1 MNVSTYSRLIALT
14 LGCSLFG
21 ACASVKQQ
29 DLLLAQQ
36 SEQLAHILANQEILE
51 TQQTEIHQLNQAV
64 TDLGLGI
71 ETLERQ
77 LIRVNSAINKGSTT
91 LATATMDTIESTT
104 KASKKK
110 GDQAPNLKPKKAT
123 LGRVEWAKIEL
134 VDKYLK
140 ARIDTGAKSSSLH
153 ATNVQFFERDGESWV
168 KFQIHTHEKWDV
180 EDVAEPEYEARLVKT
195 TKIKQASAD
204 EIEERAVV
212 KLMVSVGEIK
222 EEVTFTLTDR
232 ANMNYPVLLGRNFL
246 NDIVVV
252 DVSKVFTRKRQVK
265 APDTRKKAL

>member
-1 MNVSTYSRLIALT
+1 M
-14 LGCSLFG
+14 
-21 ACASVKQQ
+21 
-29 DLLLAQQ
+29 
-36 SEQLAHILANQEILE
+36 
-51 TQQTEIHQLNQAV
+51 
-64 TDLGLGI
+64 
-71 ETLERQ
+71 
-77 LIRVNSAINKGSTT
+77 
-91 LATATMDTIESTT
+91 
-104 KASKKK
+104 
-110 GDQAPNLKPKKAT
+110 
-123 LGRVEWAKIEL
+123 
-134 VDKYLK
+134 
-140 ARIDTGAKSSSLH
+140 
-153 ATNVQFFERDGESWV
+153 

-265 APDTRKKAL
+265 APDARKKAL